1 LSLEDWVL
9 IRKILF
15 FAALKERFASFRQKI
30 CAGRYA
36 FIVLVLLLSQI
47 AQIDTISSSI
57 PGAMLLTLRIA
68 GAVITAVLAYYT
80 MPSGGAVMR
89 EIIHEMLPLLREM
102 LQLLREA
109 LPLLPEMLQLLREAL
124 PLLPEML
131 QLLREALPVLREV
144 LRVLRI
150 LVARMP
156 PPEPTEADHQV

>member
-1 LSLEDWVL
+1 MLSFSQVVL
-9 IRKILF
+9 
-15 FAALKERFASFRQKI
+15 
-30 CAGRYA
+30 RY
-36 FIVLVLLLSQI
+36 LLPLCQPS
-47 AQIDTISSSI
+47 ISSSI

-124 PLLPEML
+124 P
-131 QLLREALPVLREV
+131 VLREV